1 MIPTFTPASDYVP
14 AQIDALNWDAL
25 APLFKGLL
33 ERELHCAKCIERL
46 IIDRSELDATI
57 AEAYTTLYVTMTC
70 HTDDQEVKKKY
81 FAFVENIEPRWKEA
95 SFELDKRIIASPFI
109 KDLDQNRYRV
119 LLRDMKT
126 SVELFR
132 TENLPLE
139 AEHTKIQQKYQELNG
154 AMMVTFRGQERTL
167 QQMGVFQEDTDRA
180 TREEA
185 WRLVAERRLKDRA
198 EGDTIFDKLL
208 DLRQRI
214 ARNAG
219 CAGYRDF
226 AFRQRRRYDYTVED
240 CNRFAQGVEQH
251 IVPVLRR
258 LNRERAKALGLPA
271 LRPWDLAVDIKGR
284 APLRPF
290 ATCDEM
296 VERTSRIFHRM
307 DRGLG
312 ELFDSMR
319 HGGCLD
325 LDSRKGKAPGGYQ
338 ASRDRIRMPFIFM
351 NAVGLQRDVET
362 MVHEAGHAFHSLL
375 SRQEQILSYRSDAPI
390 EFCEVASMTME
401 LTAHPFLDEFYS
413 KPDADRARRVH
424 LEQLAT
430 LLPWI
435 ATIDQFQHWLYTNVG
450 HTQQQR
456 TDAWLELRR
465 RFGPEVDWSGTSG
478 TLNLAEARAAEWQ
491 RQLHLFTSPFYYI
504 EYGLAQLGALQ
515 LYSIYRTDPAKAIT
529 GYKSALALGGSRPLP
544 DLFRAAGLDFDFSPE
559 RIRKTWS
566 AVEEELAS
574 LPA

>member
-1 MIPTFTPASDYVP
+1 
-14 AQIDALNWDAL
+14 
-25 APLFKGLL
+25 
-33 ERELHCAKCIERL
+33 
-46 IIDRSELDATI
+46 
-57 AEAYTTLYVTMTC
+57 
-70 HTDDQEVKKKY
+70 
-81 FAFVENIEPRWKEA
+81 
-95 SFELDKRIIASPFI
+95 
-109 KDLDQNRYRV
+109 
-119 LLRDMKT
+119 
-126 SVELFR
+126 
-132 TENLPLE
+132 
-139 AEHTKIQQKYQELNG
+139 
-154 AMMVTFRGQERTL
+154 
-167 QQMGVFQEDTDRA
+167 
-180 TREEA
+180 
-185 WRLVAERRLKDRA
+185 
-198 EGDTIFDKLL
+198 
-208 DLRQRI
+208 
-214 ARNAG
+214 
-219 CAGYRDF
+219 
-226 AFRQRRRYDYTVED
+226 
-240 CNRFAQGVEQH
+240 
-251 IVPVLRR
+251 VLRR
-258 LNRERAKALGLPA
+258 LNRERAKALGLSA

-504 EYGLAQLGALQ
+504 EYGIAQLGALQ